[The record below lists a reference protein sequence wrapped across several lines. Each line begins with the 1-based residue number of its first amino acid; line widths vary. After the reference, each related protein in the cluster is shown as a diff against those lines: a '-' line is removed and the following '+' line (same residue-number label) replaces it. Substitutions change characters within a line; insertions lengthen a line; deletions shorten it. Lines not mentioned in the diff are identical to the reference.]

1 VVQQTITVTSNTA
14 GTLAATVT
22 GSGLSVTLPT
32 DTTVVANTATTF
44 TLTGD
49 PTNMAAQTYVGS
61 VRVTVGDLTQTIP
74 VNFSVGAIN
83 SGSNGTSVYTPIP
96 SFNYEDLG
104 LSMKLTP
111 HIHGVDSV
119 TLDLES
125 AFKLLTGRAVSGIP
139 VISNRSLKTTARFQL
154 GEWAAV
160 IGLLDTSEARS
171 ISGLAGVSRIPYLG
185 NLTSLRQRDR
195 TRDEVLILIRPELLT
210 APPGHVRA
218 PRTFYVGSDTHPLTP
233 L

>member
-1 VVQQTITVTSNTA
+1 VTSNVD

-32 DTTVVANTATTF
+32 DTTVTANTAITF

-49 PTNMAAQTYVGS
+49 PTNLAAQTYVGALT
-61 VRVTVGDLTQTIP
+61 VTVGSLTETVQ
-74 VNFSVGAIN
+74 VNFSVGAIS
-83 SGSNGTSVYTPIP
+83 SGSNGTSIYSPIP

-104 LSMKLTP
+104 LSLKMTP
-111 HIHGVDSV
+111 HIHGLDSV

-125 AFKLLTGRAVSGIP
+125 SFKLLTGRVVSGIP

-160 IGLLDTSEARS
+160 IGLLDTDEAHT
-171 ISGLAGVSRIPYLG
+171 ITGLAGISRIPYLG
-185 NLTSLRQRDR
+185 ALTSLRNRSR

-210 APPGHVRA
+210 PPPGYVRA
-218 PRTFYVGSDTHPLTP
+218 PHTFYVGSDTRPLTP

>member
-1 VVQQTITVTSNTA
+1 
-14 GTLAATVT
+14 
-22 GSGLSVTLPT
+22 
-32 DTTVVANTATTF
+32 
-44 TLTGD
+44 
-49 PTNMAAQTYVGS
+49 VGALK
-61 VRVTVGDLTQTIP
+61 VTVGDVTQTVP
-74 VNFSVGAIN
+74 VNFSVGAIS
-83 SGSNGTSVYTPIP
+83 SGSNGTSLYTPVP

-104 LSMKLTP
+104 LALKVTP

-125 AFKLLTGRAVSGIP
+125 SFKLLTGRVVSGVP

-154 GEWAAV
+154 GEWAAL
-160 IGLLDTSEARS
+160 IGLLDTSEAHS
-171 ISGLAGVSRIPYLG
+171 ITGLAGVSRVPYVG
-185 NLTSLRQRDR
+185 SLTSMRNRDR

-218 PRTFYVGSDTHPLTP
+218 PHSFYVGSDTHPLTP